1 MANVEAFINAGG
13 RARWQF
19 ITFNHNSHQLQKAKD
34 MAKELGF
41 SEFIEKMSF
50 RFIPI
55 RLGKRHAEQLAEE
68 AEMKMLKEKDERI
81 KKERDEF
88 LDPDSG
94 RVKHSQDFVQSD
106 HKMVKKMG
114 GIDEHTINIHDK
126 VKYRHPDREMLA
138 KQRADGTKGVKGKD
152 HFSQKHKIICQNR
165 TEPRIYVS
173 FDGKVWPCNWLGGIE
188 YYEPDGNPYKK
199 HWPIPSVM
207 HHCQGGRMPEDFN
220 SLYAQDTNDPNPVR
234 SILEGPWY
242 SHLLEED
249 WMRSDDPNGSLQP
262 TQCKKMCH
270 TEIGTGIF
278 EKMRRN
284 EQNLKTGEYSDV
296 GKLHGLTGPQGGSG
310 WGEGA
315 AMPVDESKVFKV
327 EDVVASENYDK
338 DDKDRVGEEDIRLY
352 KYYKEVEPG
361 KFVTTQVD
369 DERGYSKDKTQ
380 TLEDQKKDDK
390 E

>member
-1 MANVEAFINAGG
+1 
-13 RARWQF
+13 
-19 ITFNHNSHQLQKAKD
+19 
-34 MAKELGF
+34 
-41 SEFIEKMSF
+41 
-50 RFIPI
+50 
-55 RLGKRHAEQLAEE
+55 
-68 AEMKMLKEKDERI
+68 
-81 KKERDEF
+81 
-88 LDPDSG
+88 
-94 RVKHSQDFVQSD
+94 
-106 HKMVKKMG
+106 
-114 GIDEHTINIHDK
+114 
-126 VKYRHPDREMLA
+126 
-138 KQRADGTKGVKGKD
+138 
-152 HFSQKHKIICQNR
+152 
-165 TEPRIYVS
+165 
-173 FDGKVWPCNWLGGIE
+173 
-188 YYEPDGNPYKK
+188 
-199 HWPIPSVM
+199 
-207 HHCQGGRMPEDFN
+207 
-220 SLYAQDTNDPNPVR
+220 
-234 SILEGPWY
+234 
-242 SHLLEED
+242 
-249 WMRSDDPNGSLQP
+249 MRSDDPNGSLQP